1 MGTEK
6 DLELKGCL
14 LRENPDPN
22 GYRIA
27 RFVPG
32 RDPVTDA
39 EFMLKMPE
47 RQIILNQGYTNSCVA
62 HAFALA
68 KNISEYGHTNKW
80 LDVDPYMIYGT
91 RYDGGYVGEGMYLD
105 QGAAVLRRD
114 GAYLR
119 RDFGGHGEMPE
130 IAAEVLEFKDKY
142 PGLVCEALE
151 RVIEGYAYVDGEDE
165 IKTALKAGMPVVI
178 GYRVKGSFYQTGS
191 DGMIPYPESGTWR
204 GNHAMVIVG
213 WTKAEDG
220 GHERWVVANSW
231 GQRHYHG
238 LLFMDTRTR
247 LYDCIAISDTITPV
261 KRKCGRVE
269 FVTGISTYTADGETL
284 RLEAAPY
291 IKHDRAYLPVRF
303 VAEALGASV
312 EWDAPAGIATLRSE
326 EAVLA
331 LHAGNKTLTVD
342 GQPVQM
348 DAEPEIV
355 HDRMMCPVRPI
366 AEALGCKVEW
376 IGNENKAVITA
387 L

>member
-1 MGTEK
+1 MENEK

-14 LRENPDPN
+14 LRENPDPR
-22 GYRIA
+22 GYKIA
-27 RFVPG
+27 RFVPK
-32 RDPVTDA
+32 RDPVPDT
-39 EFMLKMPE
+39 EFMLPMPE
-47 RQIILNQGYTNSCVA
+47 LEIILNQGYTNSCVA

-68 KNISEYGHTNKW
+68 KNISEYQHTKKW

-91 RYDGGYVGEGMYLD
+91 RYDGEYMGEGMYLD
-105 QGAAVLRRD
+105 QGAAVLHKD
-114 GAYLR
+114 GAFLR
-119 RDFGGHGEMPE
+119 RDFGGRGEMPE
-130 IAAEVLEFKDKY
+130 IAADVLAFKDKH
-142 PGLVCEALE
+142 PGLVCEARG

-178 GYRVKGSFYQTGS
+178 GYRVKGSFYQAGS
-191 DGMIPYPESGTWR
+191 DGMVPYPESGTWR

-213 WTKAEDG
+213 WTQPQDG
-220 GHERWVVANSW
+220 SHERWIVANSW

-269 FVTGISTYTADGETL
+269 FVIGKSEYTADGETL
-284 RLEAAPY
+284 RFEAAPY
-291 IKHDRAYLPVRF
+291 IQSNRAYLPVRF

-312 EWDAPAGIATLRSE
+312 EWDAGTGIATLRSE
-326 EAVLA
+326 EAVLT
-331 LHAGNKTLTVD
+331 LSAGSRTLTID
-342 GQPVQM
+342 GEPVQM
-348 DAEPEIV
+348 DAAPEIV
-355 HDRMMCPVRPI
+355 SNRMMCPVRHI
-366 AEALGCKVEW
+366 AEALNCKVDW